1 MNFTVS
7 IYSNKKGEIRNFLE
21 EFFSKKLILTNE
33 LFWNKNF
40 SSPFELI
47 DMISCYIDNKDKFEI
62 NIWISLDKNVFI
74 CITENNIND
83 LIKYIY
89 ERYPY

>member
-33 LFWNKNF
+33 LFWNENF

-47 DMISCYIDNKDKFEI
+47 DIISCYIDNKDKFEI

-74 CITENNIND
+74 CITENNINN

>member
-1 MNFTVS
+1 MNFTVN

-21 EFFSKKLILTNE
+21 DFFSKKLILTNE
-33 LFWNKNF
+33 LFWNQSF
-40 SSPFELI
+40 TSPFELI
-47 DMISCYIDNKDKFEI
+47 DIISCYIDNKDKFEI

-74 CITENNIND
+74 CITEDNINE

>member
-1 MNFTVS
+1 MNFTVN

-33 LFWNKNF
+33 LFWNQSF
-40 SSPFELI
+40 TSPFELI
-47 DMISCYIDNKDKFEI
+47 DIISCYIDNKDKFEI

-74 CITENNIND
+74 CITDDNINE

>member
-1 MNFTVS
+1 MNFTVN
-7 IYSNKKGEIRNFLE
+7 IYSNKKGEKRNFLE
-21 EFFSKKLILTNE
+21 NFFSKRLVLKNE
-33 LFWNKNF
+33 LFWNQNF
-40 SSPFELI
+40 ASPFELI
-47 DMISCYIDNKDKFEI
+47 DIISCYIDNKDKFEI
-62 NIWISLDKNVFI
+62 NIWISLDKNIFI